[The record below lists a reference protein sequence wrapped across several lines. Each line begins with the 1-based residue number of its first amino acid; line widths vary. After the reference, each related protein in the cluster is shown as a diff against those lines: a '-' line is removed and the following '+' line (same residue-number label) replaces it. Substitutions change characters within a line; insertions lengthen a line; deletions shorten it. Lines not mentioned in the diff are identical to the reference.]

1 MSIRRFLSIILSF
14 AIILTTVAIMP
25 FKGDAG
31 AKSEFVASYSGTF
44 A

>member
-1 MSIRRFLSIILSF
+1 MKIKKLLSIILSF

-31 AKSEFVASYSGTF
+31 VKSEFVASYSGTY

>member
-1 MSIRRFLSIILSF
+1 MKINKFLSIILSF

-31 AKSEFVASYSGTF
+31 VKSEFVVSYSGTYV
-44 A
+44 

>member
-14 AIILTTVAIMP
+14 AIILTTVATMP

-31 AKSEFVASYSGTF
+31 VKSDFVASHSGTY

>member
-1 MSIRRFLSIILSF
+1 MKMKKLLSIILSF
-14 AIILTTVAIMP
+14 AIILTTVAIMS

-31 AKSEFVASYSGTF
+31 VKSEFVASYSGTY

>member
-1 MSIRRFLSIILSF
+1 MKIKKLLSIILSF

-25 FKGDAG
+25 FKGDASP
-31 AKSEFVASYSGTF
+31 KSAFVALYSGTY

>member
-1 MSIRRFLSIILSF
+1 MKIKKLLSIILSF

-31 AKSEFVASYSGTF
+31 AKSEFVASYSGTYT
-44 A
+44 

>member
-1 MSIRRFLSIILSF
+1 MKIKKFLSIILSF
-14 AIILTTVAIMP
+14 AIVLTTAAIMP

-31 AKSEFVASYSGTF
+31 VKSEFVASYSGTY